1 MTNQNAD
8 KHNRRVNTKADKL
21 VVVILDF
28 RQWSGTTV
36 LRETDIK
43 VGTDGKLPPKA
54 VIAQLG
60 QKNIL
65 DPKLLDRFNTI
76 KARAVRFLQDN
87 GVGFLGGYAVPI
99 EKASEVVS
107 VLDGFVEEYEHAKQD
122 FMMSYDTLVDD
133 WIRQNP
139 DFAEELRAAKKS
151 RAEVDQKIYA
161 AYTAIRVQPIEE
173 NGQVDRF
180 NQDVDGLADRL
191 LKSVAQTA
199 GKLSLGTLDKSG
211 KSSAIRPV
219 PTLRKI
225 SSKLKGLSFLDE
237 GVEPIIEMIDA
248 LLAKIPADG
257 RIVGPLFWETQ
268 AVVSVLAD
276 VQRMKAIADGSLSL
290 DLWRENFVPEEARPT
305 DELELVAEEQIP
317 MSVPETETQTVR
329 PTKTDVVEAPIRNE
343 SQASDNA
350 SDSLDLDSELIRFI
364 KAHRPEQKPEPK
376 PNPIPAE
383 PTVSTFSTSEE
394 DVRSDSIAAVIPAA
408 LELEVPPTSRRSSF
422 FF

>member
-1 MTNQNAD
+1 
-8 KHNRRVNTKADKL
+8 
-21 VVVILDF
+21 
-28 RQWSGTTV
+28 
-36 LRETDIK
+36 
-43 VGTDGKLPPKA
+43 
-54 VIAQLG
+54 
-60 QKNIL
+60 
-65 DPKLLDRFNTI
+65 
-76 KARAVRFLQDN
+76 
-87 GVGFLGGYAVPI
+87 
-99 EKASEVVS
+99 
-107 VLDGFVEEYEHAKQD
+107 
-122 FMMSYDTLVDD
+122 
-133 WIRQNP
+133 
-139 DFAEELRAAKKS
+139 
-151 RAEVDQKIYA
+151 
-161 AYTAIRVQPIEE
+161 
-173 NGQVDRF
+173 
-180 NQDVDGLADRL
+180 
-191 LKSVAQTA
+191 
-199 GKLSLGTLDKSG
+199 
-211 KSSAIRPV
+211 
-219 PTLRKI
+219 
-225 SSKLKGLSFLDE
+225 
-237 GVEPIIEMIDA
+237 MIDA

-364 KAHRPEQKPEPK
+364 KAHRPELKPEPK

-408 LELEVPPTSRRSSF
+408 LEPEVPPTSRRSSF